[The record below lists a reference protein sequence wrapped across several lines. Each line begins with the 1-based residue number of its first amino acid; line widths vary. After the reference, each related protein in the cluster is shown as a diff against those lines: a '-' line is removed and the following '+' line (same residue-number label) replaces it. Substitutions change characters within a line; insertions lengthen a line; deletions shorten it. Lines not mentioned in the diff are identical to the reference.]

1 MQRLTNMRMKIN
13 TYKLGTKKL
22 KIAVWNI
29 QSINIDYNTR
39 RTKIMNI
46 IKLVND
52 YMPDFFYIIDANRT
66 LNIGG
71 NYQKFFDGRNILW
84 MRRDIKAVV
93 DIFDGGYEIPEL
105 KLGFIYIIPN
115 DFQKHVKKILEWNT
129 KGFTYFGDFNIRTNR
144 GLEKVINWTGGETTM
159 QTGVGGKIE
168 WLRILKAPSDHDMIL
183 VYVKRQVMAS
193 SILNLACVEDK
204 SYRIVKDYL
213 DGTINENN
221 IARSEYKIKYD
232 RLIEAEQEQTMLRI
246 LRGYSLGKSE
256 YVYDRFGWLWRSR
269 KKEPFM
275 GSIIPEKVLDSFKKE
290 IGHDE
295 NKRYHLVEVNRF
307 PATFKKEIIDSWIRK
322 DLYGNINKVKIEWK
336 GLKPSYSNAITME
349 NVALKKINEEV
360 ENHIRLLLLNKNT
373 KQVRRLLLKLVMDHN
388 YIIQHG
394 NLYNMTFFLKKNQEL
409 NTYRDVRMITVAP
422 TLIKIYEALI
432 YDRALQQ
439 ISKILKKKNYQYGAL
454 PGSSTY
460 EAIFTLRSK
469 VSKYKA
475 VGIVSLDITK
485 GYERIKFSNMR
496 KALDRIEDEAT
507 RTVLLAWT
515 DFVENCD
522 YLINNCLVKA
532 TRGIPMG
539 LSLSPLMFCLY
550 LDEAL
555 VDCEKEYLVSFMDD
569 MNILILEDE
578 MSDVNIHNII
588 NALEKFELQI
598 NDRKSLIFTDGEH
611 FPDKRKEKFLISG
624 KPMQVSSVA
633 TILGR
638 ELSWENNILTGE
650 GYSYIEEN
658 KIPKVVPTWMAF
670 CMRRLIYI
678 GGLEAKQRYICYMWS
693 YKKNNIRQKILT
705 NVYSFFKVSFNKLS
719 YVQLFT
725 VIPNIFRQLVDY
737 YTLKN
742 LSVEIIA
749 TCEQYIDH
757 YNQNIDIGQQTG
769 NLSQEKQTEF
779 REQIVKISKRV
790 MEVFFMKKEE
800 FDLPVN
806 EEGIADV
813 FCANTIQTL
822 AKAKFFGWKDTKR
835 VLDEIWSDF
844 KLQHISLMQD
854 RYDDEEREYYKI
866 SNIDWKYF
874 PSSSKFGIISDM
886 VFQRLEWNSITPYWN
901 FIFNMIQKIRSEL
914 TEEEIFT
921 VNMPKFVISSEKSV
935 TERKEKVFDIVK
947 WMYETEFFV
956 FSQPMLRFRPYDE
969 LELESHELWKKRKSK
984 IRKYRKFCFV
994 LDCLYGDNKMKALEM
1009 DDLLNELRMKWW
1021 HVNSYYSYLE
1031 KVHIM
1036 QDWEDLEIDITKDD
1050 EEIASYGSGR
1060 DFDYLDEDDY

>member
-1 MQRLTNMRMKIN
+1 MKIN
-13 TYKLGTKKL
+13 TYYEGTRKL
-22 KIAVWNI
+22 KIIVWNI
-29 QSINIDYNTR
+29 QSINIDFNTR

-46 IKLVND
+46 IKLVNE
-52 YMPDFFYIIDANRT
+52 YMPDFFYIIDANKT

-71 NYQKFFDGRNILW
+71 NYIKFFDGRNILW
-84 MRRDIKAVV
+84 MRRDIKAEVV
-93 DIFDGGYEIPEL
+93 LNEGAYEIPSL
-105 KLGFIYIIPN
+105 KLAFVYIVPN
-115 DFQKHVKKILEWNT
+115 DFQKHIKQIIKWNRE
-129 KGFTYFGDFNIRTNR
+129 KFTYFGDFNLRTNK
-144 GLEKVINWTGGETTM
+144 GLEKIVNWTGGEITL
-159 QTGVGGKIE
+159 QTGAGGKIE
-168 WLRILKAPSDHDMIL
+168 WLKILKAPSDHDMII
-183 VYVKRQVMAS
+183 VYVKRKVMAS
-193 SILNLACVEDK
+193 SILNLACIEDK
-204 SYRIVKDYL
+204 SYRIVRDYL
-213 DGTINENN
+213 DGTINANN
-221 IARSEYKIKYD
+221 IAKSEYRIKYD

-275 GSIIPEKVLDSFKKE
+275 GSIIPDKVLESFKKE
-290 IGHDE
+290 IGHNE
-295 NKRYHLVEVNRF
+295 MKQYHLVEVDKF
-307 PATFKKEIIDSWIRK
+307 PATFKKEVIDSWIRK

-349 NVALKKINEEV
+349 NIALKKINVEV
-360 ENHIRLLLLNKNT
+360 ENYIRLLLLNKNT
-373 KQVRRLLLKLVMDHN
+373 KQVRRLLLRLVMDHN
-388 YIIQHG
+388 YIVQNG
-394 NLYNMTFFLKKNQEL
+394 GLYNMTFFLKKNQEL

-422 TLIKIYEALI
+422 TLIKIFEALI

-439 ISKILKKKNYQYGAL
+439 ISKILMKKNYQYGAL

-496 KALDRIEDEAT
+496 KALDRIEDECT
-507 RTVLLAWT
+507 KTVLLAWT

-555 VDCEKEYLVSFMDD
+555 VDCEKEFLVSFMDD

-578 MSDVNIHNII
+578 MSDTNINNII
-588 NALEKFELQI
+588 IALEKFELQL
-598 NDRKSLIFTDGEH
+598 NDRKSVIFTDGEY
-611 FPDKRKEKFLISG
+611 FPEKRKNKFLIGG

-638 ELSWENNILTGE
+638 ELAWENNILTGE

-693 YKKNNIRQKILT
+693 YKKDNIRRKILT

-737 YTLKN
+737 FTLKN
-742 LSVEIIA
+742 LSAEIIA

-757 YNQNIDIGQQTG
+757 FKPNVNIKQQT
-769 NLSQEKQTEF
+769 EKLTETEQSEF
-779 REQIVKISKRV
+779 REQLIKISKRV
-790 MEVFFMKKEE
+790 MEVFFMNKEE
-800 FDLPVN
+800 FDLPKN
-806 EEGIADV
+806 ELGIADD

-822 AKAKFFGWKDTKR
+822 AKAKFYGWKDTKR
-835 VLDEIWSDF
+835 VLDEIWDDF
-844 KLQHISLMQD
+844 KKIHISLMQD
-854 RYDDEEREYYKI
+854 RYDEEEREYYKI
-866 SNIDWKYF
+866 SNIEWRYF
-874 PSSSKFGIISDM
+874 PSASKFGIISDM
-886 VFQRLEWNSITPYWN
+886 VFQRLEWNNITPYWN
-901 FIFNMIQKIRSEL
+901 FIFIMVSKIRGDL
-914 TEEEIFT
+914 REEDIFN
-921 VNMPKFVISSEKSV
+921 VSMPKFVISSDKSISD
-935 TERKEKVFDIVK
+935 RKEKVFEIVK
-947 WMYETEFFV
+947 WMYELEFFV
-956 FSQPMLRFRPYDE
+956 FSQPLLRFRPYDDME
-969 LELESHELWKKRKSK
+969 LEAHELWKKRRNK
-984 IRKYRKFCFV
+984 IRRYRKFIFV
-994 LDCLYGDNKMKALEM
+994 IDCLYGDNKMKALDME
-1009 DDLLNELRMKWW
+1009 DLVNELKLKWW
-1021 HVNSYYSYLE
+1021 HVNNYYSYLE

-1036 QDWEDLEIDITKDD
+1036 QDWEDLEVDITQEN
-1050 EEIASYGSGR
+1050 EESASYGNGSN
-1060 DFDYLDEDDY
+1060 FDYLDEDDY